1 VIGISGRQPARDK
14 KKEQLLP
21 RCRNLPVFK
30 ETLGQTSKHREIFE
44 IFARFD

>member
-1 VIGISGRQPARDK
+1 LAFLDGSRPEIK